1 MRILFMGTPD
11 IAASCLRTMLDA
23 GLDVAAVFTQPDRP
37 KGRGMKLAASPVK
50 QLALE
55 RGVAIYQPAK
65 IRRCQPLF
73 EEIQPELVVVAA
85 YGRILPD
92 WMLNWA
98 KYGCINMHASLLPR
112 WRGAAPIQRAVAAGD
127 TLGGVTTMHVVSELD
142 SGDIIFQATTPIT
155 EEDTYGSVYERY
167 AKLGGELLVKTVR
180 ALEDGTAPRIVQDPS
195 LVTFAPPVEKE
206 EGRVD
211 WTRPAAA
218 IRDTIRG
225 FNPAPVAFCMLGGE
239 NIKLYTA
246 RVGHGSGAPGEVIS
260 ADPATGLEV
269 AAGEGSV
276 IITELQSPGKRRMD
290 AGAWLRG
297 HRIVPGTRLE

>member
-195 LVTFAPPVEKE
+195 LVTFAPP
-206 EGRVD
+206 GRKGGGTGGLD
-211 WTRPAAA
+211 PPRS
-218 IRDTIRG
+218 RDTGYDSRFQPCPGGVLHAWRG
-225 FNPAPVAFCMLGGE
+225 EYKALHGARR
-239 NIKLYTA
+239 T
-246 RVGHGSGAPGEVIS
+246 RVGGAG
-260 ADPATGLEV
+260 
-269 AAGEGSV
+269 
-276 IITELQSPGKRRMD
+276 
-290 AGAWLRG
+290 RG
-297 HRIVPGTRLE
+297 HFSRPCDRT